1 MISLRERKKIKT
13 MALVQREA
21 LDLFLKQ
28 GYDATTVE
36 QIAQVTE
43 ISLSTFFRYFPT
55 KEAVVFYDSLNP
67 LIIETLRRQPR
78 HLTFVQALR
87 KAVMETYSSLPKER
101 WHFEQRRGELIY
113 KVPKIRT
120 AALGEAMNSVNML
133 AEIIAERTNR
143 RSDEQQVRNLAGAAV
158 GVGLVVMQTIF
169 EKQNAVDPLQLMDDA
184 LAQLEKGLD
193 CVAR

>member
-1 MISLRERKKIKT
+1 
-13 MALVQREA
+13 
-21 LDLFLKQ
+21 
-28 GYDATTVE
+28 
-36 QIAQVTE
+36 
-43 ISLSTFFRYFPT
+43 
-55 KEAVVFYDSLNP
+55 
-67 LIIETLRRQPR
+67 
-78 HLTFVQALR
+78 
-87 KAVMETYSSLPKER
+87 
-101 WHFEQRRGELIY
+101 
-113 KVPKIRT
+113 
-120 AALGEAMNSVNML
+120 LGEAMNSVNML